1 MFHGWIAS
9 NRTRGNGFKLK
20 EKRFRLEVMRE
31 FLLRGSEAVAA
42 LSRAVDAP
50 SLEVPMGRGST
61 V

>member
-1 MFHGWIAS
+1 
-9 NRTRGNGFKLK
+9 
-20 EKRFRLEVMRE
+20 MRE